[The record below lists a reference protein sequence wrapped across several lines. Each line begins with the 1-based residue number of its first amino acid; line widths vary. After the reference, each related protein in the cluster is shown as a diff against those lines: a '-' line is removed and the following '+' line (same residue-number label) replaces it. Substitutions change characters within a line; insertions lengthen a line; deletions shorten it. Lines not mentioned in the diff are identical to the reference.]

1 MLGGVEAFLT
11 NLLELSLEAAP
22 WLLLGLLI
30 AGLVKAWVP
39 EGLMSRW
46 LGGRGPWP
54 VTKAALIGAPL
65 PLCSCGVV
73 PAALGLHRAG
83 ASRGSTVSFL
93 VATPETGA
101 DSIAV
106 SYALLGPFMAV
117 VRPVAAVISAV
128 FSGLLAGS
136 ADHRQPYPHVH
147 TRFEAEAAAHEHGAC
162 CDGTCRPD
170 PGPPPSGWAART
182 AGGVGYALSDVLDD
196 ISLWMVVGLVLA
208 AAVMTFIPPTTVA
221 QYGSGLGAMV
231 LMILIG
237 VPMYICAT
245 ASTPIA
251 AAMLLA
257 GVSPG
262 TALVFLLAGP
272 ATNFGTLGILRREL
286 GTRATVAYLAGIVIS
301 SLALGLTTDALVSAL
316 HIDVQAQI
324 IEPADIVPEPLAWL
338 SVAVLV
344 VAAIRPVRAALAA
357 RMPGRGSPSRAP

>member
-1 MLGGVEAFLT
+1 METFFA

-39 EGLMSRW
+39 EDLMSRW

-83 ASRGSTVSFL
+83 ASRGSTISFL
-93 VATPETGA
+93 IATPETGA

-106 SYALLGPFMAV
+106 SYALLGPFMTV
-117 VRPVAAVISAV
+117 VRPVAAVVSAV

-136 ADHRQPYPHVH
+136 SDHHQPYPHVH
-147 TRFEAEAAAHEHGAC
+147 TRFEVEAGGQPQGAC
-162 CDGTCRPD
+162 CQGTCRRD
-170 PGPPPSGWAART
+170 SKPPPAGWIART
-182 AGGVGYALSDVLDD
+182 QDGLGYALSDILDD
-196 ISLWMVVGLVLA
+196 ISLWMAVGLVLA

-221 QYGSGLGAMV
+221 HYGSGLGAMI
-231 LMILIG
+231 LMVLIG

-286 GTRATVAYLAGIVIS
+286 GTRATAAYLGGIAIS
-301 SLALGLTTDALVSAL
+301 SLALGLTTDLLVSAL

-324 IEPADIVPEPLAWL
+324 MEPADVVPAPVAWL
-338 SVAVLV
+338 TIAVLV
-344 VAAIRPVRAALAA
+344 AAAIRPLRAALVAY
-357 RMPGRGSPSRAP
+357 MPRGRRPSRAR